1 MNLWTI
7 LWSWSEYFCYNR
19 DSCVTGTRAN
29 KKYLLFCIVSIYS
42 WKMNL
47 FTFSLRGGRDNLVW
61 HGDRNNWIR
70 QSGSPSEPTLS
81 SVTLRPIRKRSSAMK
96 RLMQRF
102 LWMVFLSLCRP
113 RKKQNVKMH
122 MAKQTSETTMPT
134 RVMTVSSSLC
144 SLPGPWRTTGWRERT
159 YREERWIK
167 CFAKAMID
175 HVCHNHLF

>member
-1 MNLWTI
+1 MPCCFPALPNLQLKNEI
-7 LWSWSEYFCYNR
+7 VGIFSWR
-19 DSCVTGTRAN
+19 KRHLGVTGCMTRITEIKIN
-29 KKYLLFCIVSIYS
+29 
-42 WKMNL
+42 
-47 FTFSLRGGRDNLVW
+47 
-61 HGDRNNWIR
+61 
-70 QSGSPSEPTLS
+70 GSPSQPTLS
-81 SVTLRPIRKRSSAMK
+81 SVTLWPIRKRSSAMK

-159 YREERWIK
+159 YREERRIK
-167 CFAKAMID
+167 WFAKAMRD

>member
-1 MNLWTI
+1 M
-7 LWSWSEYFCYNR
+7 
-19 DSCVTGTRAN
+19 TGITEIKIN
-29 KKYLLFCIVSIYS
+29 
-42 WKMNL
+42 
-47 FTFSLRGGRDNLVW
+47 
-61 HGDRNNWIR
+61 
-70 QSGSPSEPTLS
+70 GSPSEPTLS

-144 SLPGPWRTTGWRERT
+144 SLPGPWRKTGWRERT

-167 CFAKAMID
+167 CFAKAMRD
-175 HVCHNHLF
+175 HVCHNHLFQLPKSYKHSLYCIYSTNKMRVRITGPLIPSDPILPAFPDEP